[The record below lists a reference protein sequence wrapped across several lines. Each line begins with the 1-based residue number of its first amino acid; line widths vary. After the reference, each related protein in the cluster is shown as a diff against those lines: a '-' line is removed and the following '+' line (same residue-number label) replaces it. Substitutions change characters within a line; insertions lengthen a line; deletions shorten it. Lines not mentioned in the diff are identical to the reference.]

1 MSTEYSENTGT
12 DDALAASFAHREGG
26 FGLIPQLRSRIE
38 SILLVVDS
46 PVSVEALSRALN
58 VDSAMVQETIQEIST
73 EFRHRGSGM
82 ELRESE
88 EGWRLYSVREN
99 AEVVEKFLL
108 DGTQSRLSRAA
119 LETLAVVAY
128 RQPATRA
135 QVSAVR
141 GVNVDGVMRTLQLR
155 GLIREVDLGGD
166 TAETGNAHHYE
177 TTELFLELLGIDS
190 LDRLPEL
197 APLLPDMDS
206 IDELL

>member
-1 MSTEYSENTGT
+1 MSTEHSENTGT
-12 DDALAASFAHREGG
+12 DDASAASFSHRGL
-26 FGLIPQLRSRIE
+26 GLIPQLRSRIE
-38 SILLVVDS
+38 SILLVIDS

-155 GLIREVDLGGD
+155 GLIREVDMGGD